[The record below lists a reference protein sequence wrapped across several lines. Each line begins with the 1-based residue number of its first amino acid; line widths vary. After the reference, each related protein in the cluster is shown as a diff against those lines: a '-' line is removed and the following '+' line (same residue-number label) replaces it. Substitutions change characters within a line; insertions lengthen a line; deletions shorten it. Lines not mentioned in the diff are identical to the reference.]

1 MDFNK
6 LYVELIAGREY
17 RINFGNRDEADSFR
31 NSLRVFIYR
40 QNKKLLSLGMGDGI
54 CNNSLSFKMLDTEK
68 LTFCISFK
76 PRQKKTW
83 NYTLEEV
90 SKEPKEPEQK
100 E

>member
-6 LYVELIAGREY
+6 LYVELIAGKEFKLC
-17 RINFGNRDEADSFR
+17 FGDKNEADSFR

-40 QNKKLLSLGMGDGI
+40 QNKRLSLLGMGDGI
-54 CNNSLSFKMLDTEK
+54 CNNSLSFKNVANET
-68 LTFCISFK
+68 LTFSVSFQ

-83 NYTLEEV
+83 NYSIEEV
-90 SKEPKEPEQK
+90 HKDSEQ